1 MINTASKEVMYE
13 TKKDLTLKEGK
24 LVELRRISKPMIR
37 FPQCFSSATSPFHF
51 LLSDVLQQ
59 PR

>member
-24 LVELRRISKPMIR
+24 LVELRRIS
-37 FPQCFSSATSPFHF
+37 Q
-51 LLSDVLQQ
+51 
-59 PR
+59 